1 MAGFWK
7 RLQVAS
13 KVLLRNNT
21 DLVFSDFNDFAS
33 WLSGGNETDSGYTIT
48 AKKAQKITTVFNC
61 VNVISQDIASMPVDV
76 RQQTNKGRV
85 KIKNSVYRLLHNQ
98 SNPYMTAYHFKYAM
112 TFLGETLGQSFA
124 YIERNTAFEPIN
136 LWIIDPYK
144 VSIWNEGLEWYYLV
158 NGIRFEAYDILHYR
172 SFTRDGVN
180 GISKIEFN
188 SEVMGLKLKQN
199 NFKAKTLGNR
209 PPGYL
214 TGAVTPE
221 QKLDIIKSWKEN
233 ANSGGTPF
241 LIGSVEYKQLMLDS
255 KAADI
260 VNSEKWTDQTILGI
274 WRMQP
279 SMISNHERSTF
290 TNSEQ
295 QDLSH
300 VKYTLMPVISA
311 WEQECNCKMFTE
323 RNKLS
328 ENPVYVKF
336 NTNTLLR
343 GDIEARVKYYQFMRT
358 NGIMNA
364 NEIRMLEDMELQ
376 DDENGNK
383 YFIQGAMIEAGS
395 NVVEATRSVGFQ
407 VDEKLKKQKIFD
419 NEK

>member
-1 MAGFWK
+1 MAGIWK
-7 RLQVAS
+7 RIKVAS
-13 KVLLRNNT
+13 NVLFRNTEALTFTNFQE
-21 DLVFSDFNDFAS
+21 FSS
-33 WLSGGNETDSGYTIT
+33 WFGSDNMTDSGYLVT
-48 AKKAQKITTVFNC
+48 AEKGSKITTVFSC
-61 VNVISQDIASMPVDV
+61 INVISQDIGSMPVDV
-76 RQQTNKGRV
+76 RQQTDKGRV
-85 KIKNSVYRLLHNQ
+85 KIKNSIYRLLHNQ
-98 SNPYMTAYHFKYAM
+98 ANPYMTAYHFKYAM
-112 TFLGETLGQSFA
+112 TFLGESLGQSFA
-124 YIERNTAFEPIN
+124 YIERNESFEPIN

-144 VSIWNEGLEWYYLV
+144 VSIWNEGLDWYYLV
-158 NGIRFEAYDILHYR
+158 NGVRFETYDIIHYR

-180 GISKIEFN
+180 GISKIQWNAEI
-188 SEVMGLKLKQN
+188 MGLKLKQN

-214 TGAVTPE
+214 TGSVTIE
-221 QKLDIIKSWKEN
+221 QKNDIIKSWKEN
-233 ANSGGTPF
+233 SNSGGTPF
-241 LIGSVEYKQLMLDS
+241 LIGQVDYKQLMLDS

-260 VNSEKWTDQTILGI
+260 VNSEKWTDVTTLGI

-295 QDLSH
+295 QDLAH
-300 VKYTLMPVISA
+300 VKYTLMPIITV
-311 WEQECNCKMFTE
+311 WEQECNMKLFTE

-358 NGIMNA
+358 NGVMSA

-383 YFIQGAMIEAGS
+383 YFIQGAMIEAGK
-395 NVVEATRSVGFQ
+395 NTVEATRSVGFQ
-407 VDEKLKKQKIFD
+407 IAEELRRQKIFD